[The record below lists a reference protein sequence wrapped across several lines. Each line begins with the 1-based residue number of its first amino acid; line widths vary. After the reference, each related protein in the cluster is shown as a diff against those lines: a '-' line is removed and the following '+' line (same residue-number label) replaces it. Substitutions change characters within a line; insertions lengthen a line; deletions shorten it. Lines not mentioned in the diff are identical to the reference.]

1 MVYKV
6 KERNT
11 GSFNFGVGYG
21 TESGVSFQAG
31 VQQDN
36 WLGTGYSVGISGTKN
51 DYQTYTEL
59 SVTNPYFTV
68 DGVSL
73 GGRVFYNDFE
83 ADDADLSDYTNKSYG
98 TDVTLGFPIN
108 EYNTLRA
115 GLGYVHNK
123 LSNMQPQIAMER
135 YLDSMGQY
143 DANSFTAD
151 DFTFNY
157 GWTYNK
163 LDRGYFPTEGTR
175 VNLNGKVTVPGSDNE
190 YYKATLDTATYVPI
204 DDDHKWVVL
213 GRTKLGY
220 GDGIGSKEMP
230 FYENFYAGGSSTV
243 RGFQSNTI
251 GPKAVYKNGA
261 YSGDR
266 YNDNNY
272 EECTGAALC
281 KSDDAVGGNAM
292 AVASLE
298 FITPTPFISDKYA
311 NSVRTSFFWDMG
323 TVWDTNWQNTA
334 DTRALGVPDY
344 SDPNNIRMS
353 AGIALQWMSPLGPL
367 VFSYAQPFKK
377 YDGDKAEQFQ
387 FNIGKTW

>member
-1 MVYKV
+1 
-6 KERNT
+6 
-11 GSFNFGVGYG
+11 
-21 TESGVSFQAG
+21 VSFQVG

-36 WLGTGYSVGISGTKN
+36 WLGTGYSVGINGTKN
-51 DYQTYTEL
+51 DYQTYSEF

-73 GGRVFYNDFE
+73 GGRIFYNDFK
-83 ADDADLSDYTNKSYG
+83 ADDADLSSYTNKSYG
-98 TDVTLGFPIN
+98 VDGTLGFPIN

-115 GLGYVHNK
+115 GLGYVHND
-123 LSNMQPQIAMER
+123 LSNMQPQVAMWR
-135 YLDSMGQY
+135 YLDSIGQSASTSG
-143 DANSFTAD
+143 DDNGFAAD

-157 GWTYNK
+157 GWTYNR
-163 LDRGYFPTEGTR
+163 LDRGFFPTEGSR

-190 YYKATLDTATYVPI
+190 FYKLTLDTASYFPI

-213 GRTKLGY
+213 GRTRWGY
-220 GDGIGSKEMP
+220 GDGLGGKELP

-243 RGFQSNTI
+243 RGFQSNNI
-251 GPKAVYKNGA
+251 GPKAVYYG
-261 YSGDR
+261 G
-266 YNDNNY
+266 NDEDNCAKTSSS
-272 EECTGAALC
+272 EVCS
-281 KSDDAVGGNAM
+281 SDDAVGGNAM

-311 NSVRTSFFWDMG
+311 NSVRTSFFWDAG
-323 TVWDTNWQNTA
+323 TVWDTNWDNTA
-334 DTRALGVPDY
+334 QMRAAGVPDY
-344 SDPNNIRMS
+344 SDPSNIRMS